1 MSALR
6 PELVPLDAPT
16 LVEASA
22 GTGKTYAIT
31 TYFVRAILE
40 LGLEPSQI
48 LVVTYTKAATAEL
61 RVRARKRIAEAL
73 ALLDPSDEQGDAL
86 GEVVDVAVN
95 RLGRSEVERRL
106 RNAIGKMD
114 QAAILTI
121 HGFCQRL
128 LQEYPLEFGIDFDL
142 EVSEDAGTL
151 HSELAADFWASELYD
166 RGEWLL
172 QALSEAKVGP
182 DHLAKLATVA
192 LMPGTEI
199 LGPERQEPCEA
210 IVAQWLELRG
220 RAGSIWTEERAQ
232 ICDILLRN
240 EGFNRNRYNLKS
252 ISKTWIPELDA
263 FFSEARFAYP
273 PACLALLAQGNMTMK
288 KNHEEPEHD
297 FFKACRRLWDA
308 HEALVP
314 MLDYAVFDVQLRF
327 IERAQ
332 KASRKRRDETA
343 VFTFDDLLTAVY
355 APLNPSLTGSA
366 ASNRDEVIAT
376 ISNAYPLALVDE
388 FQDTDS
394 VQYGIFRAI
403 YGEGAAVYVGDP
415 KQAIYSF
422 RGADVFSYIGA
433 AADVGERKHT
443 LKTNWRSDPA
453 VVEGVNTLFSLR
465 KPAFALADIGFEGA
479 VARATKNHSSL
490 ETGLEVV
497 FVGEDE
503 LKGPLAEAVAPVVA
517 NEIALLLHS
526 DARIDGRPVVA
537 DDVAVLC
544 RSNTQA
550 NEVTAALRALQ
561 IPTSLDGG
569 SSVLG
574 TEIASELRAV
584 LEAALMPGDS
594 GAVRR
599 ALLTRLLGV
608 SPYELSSMT
617 DETWTGWVTRFREW
631 NEAWHGYGVLHFLE
645 AMLRGSGAESRIA
658 RQPAARRELTD
669 LSHLE
674 ELLLRGERE
683 RGRNPVALMQW
694 LRRSSDGSATGGMAR
709 EELQQRPDA
718 DSGAVRV
725 ATIHKSKGLEYG
737 IVYCPFTWNDAGLR
751 DFAAKAL
758 KFHDAQGNI
767 KLDLR
772 FTLRDAQKR
781 FAKQPKLAEHRRLA
795 ELEAQSDALRLLY
808 VAVTRAKYRCTL
820 FWGRG
825 SGWKK
830 SALRYLLHGDDG
842 FDKLD
847 ETELREAV
855 EALVDESSGSIEC
868 RPPHEEVAAPLQL
881 EAPEAR
887 LSASAPIRTF
897 VQAPRMASFTSLTG
911 HDEKAPVVR
920 SDVASTDPGSSLFS
934 NLAAGA
940 RTGLMLHS
948 ILEHADFAELGGE
961 PTVAV
966 IERELRA
973 WGFDPALAEGVQR
986 DLVTVCS
993 TPLTAEPGAPRLSAL
1008 QPKLLLRELEFT
1020 LQVDQPSLEGLAK
1033 LFEKHGAPQA
1043 APGYHARLAEL
1054 SAQTVQRYLRGYI
1067 DLLFQWEGRWYVAD
1081 YKSNSLPAYD
1091 AATIAEAVQ
1100 REHYLLQAQL
1110 YTAAAHR
1117 YLKQRV
1123 HDYDPM
1129 TQWGGALFVFLR
1141 GMGGPERAGS
1151 SVFFDRAS
1159 PELRNAVD
1167 RWLGGGADAR

>member
-40 LGLEPSQI
+40 LGLEPEQI

-61 RVRARKRIAEAL
+61 RVRTRKRIAEAL
-73 ALLDPSDEQGDAL
+73 ALLDPSEEQADAL
-86 GEVVDVAVN
+86 IEVVDAAVE
-95 RLGRSEVERRL
+95 RLGRNEVERRL

-142 EVSEDAGTL
+142 EVSEDAGAL
-151 HSELAADFWASELYD
+151 HSELAVDFWASELYD
-166 RGEWLL
+166 EGEWLL

-182 DHLAKLATVA
+182 DHLAQLATVA
-192 LMPGTEI
+192 AMPGTEI
-199 LGPERQEPCEA
+199 LGPESREA
-210 IVAQWLELRG
+210 NEDIVASWLELRR
-220 RAGSIWTEERAQ
+220 RAADLWTGERAQ
-232 ICDILLRN
+232 VCEILLHN
-240 EGFNRNRYNLKS
+240 EDFNRQKYNLKS
-252 ISKTWIPELDA
+252 IPKTWIPELDA
-263 FFSEARFAYP
+263 FFGEARFAYP
-273 PACLALLAQGNMTMK
+273 PTCLALLAQGKMTMK
-288 KNHEEPEHD
+288 KGREEPEHE
-297 FFKACRRLWDA
+297 FFKACRSLWDA
-308 HEALVP
+308 HELLVP
-314 MLDYAVFDVQLRF
+314 MFDYAVFEVQLRF
-327 IERAQ
+327 IERARN
-332 KASRKRRDETA
+332 ASRKRRDETA
-343 VFTFDDLLTAVY
+343 IFTFDDLLTAVY
-355 APLNPSLTGSA
+355 APLHPSLTGSA
-366 ASNRDEVIAT
+366 ASNREDVVAK
-376 ISNAYPLALVDE
+376 ISKAYPLALVDE

-433 AADVGERKHT
+433 SADVGERKHT

-453 VVEGVNTLFSLR
+453 MVEGVNALFSRR
-465 KPAFALADIGFEGA
+465 KPAFALEDIGFEEA
-479 VARATKNHSSL
+479 VAHETKDRLSVDP
-490 ETGLEVV
+490 GLEVV
-497 FVGEDE
+497 FVQEDQ
-503 LKGPLAEAVAPVVA
+503 LGGTLAEAVAPIVA

-526 DARIDGRPVVA
+526 NARIDGRPVVA

-550 NEVTAALRALQ
+550 IEVTAALRALQ

-569 SSVLG
+569 STVFG

-594 GAVRR
+594 GAIRR

-617 DETWTGWVTRFREW
+617 DEAWTAWVTRFREW
-631 NEAWHGYGVLHFLE
+631 NEAWHSFGVLHFLE
-645 AMLRGSGAESRIA
+645 DMLRGSGAETRIA
-658 RQPAARRELTD
+658 RQPAGRRELTD

-694 LRRSSDGSATGGMAR
+694 LRRASDGSAAGGMAR

-737 IVYCPFTWNDAGLR
+737 IVYCPFTWNDASLR
-751 DFAAKAL
+751 GFAAKAL

-772 FTLRDAQKR
+772 LTLHDAKNR
-781 FAKQPKLAEHRRLA
+781 LASQPDVAEHRRLA

-820 FWGRG
+820 FWGRAAR
-825 SGWKK
+825 WKT

-847 ETELREAV
+847 ETQMREAV
-855 EALVDESSGSIEC
+855 EALAAESSGSIGC
-868 RPPHEEVAAPLQL
+868 RPPHDEVAAPLQR
-881 EAPEAR
+881 EAPDAQLVAR
-887 LSASAPIRTF
+887 TPSRTF

-911 HDEKAPVVR
+911 HDEKVPVAR
-920 SDVASTDPGSSLFS
+920 SEARSENPTSSLFS
-934 NLAAGA
+934 SLAAGA
-940 RTGLMLHS
+940 RTGLLLHS
-948 ILEHADFAELGGE
+948 ILEHADFAELDGE
-961 PTVAV
+961 PTATLVG
-966 IERELRA
+966 RELRA
-973 WGFDPALAEGVQR
+973 WGFDPALAEGVQQ
-986 DLVTVCS
+986 DLVTVGS
-993 TPLTAEPGAPRLSAL
+993 TPLTAEPGAPRMSELETKR
-1008 QPKLLLRELEFT
+1008 QLRELEFT
-1020 LQVDQPSLEGLAK
+1020 LRVDQPNLEDLAK
-1033 LFEKHGAPQA
+1033 LFKQHGAPA
-1043 APGYHARLAEL
+1043 GAPRYHERLAEVSSQAL
-1054 SAQTVQRYLRGYI
+1054 HRYLRGYI
-1067 DLLFQWEGRWYVAD
+1067 DLLFEWEGRWYVAD

-1091 AATIAEAVQ
+1091 ATTIAEAVQ

-1123 HDYDPM
+1123 SGYDPG

-1141 GMGGPERAGS
+1141 GMGGPESAGA

-1159 PELRNAVD
+1159 AELLNAVD
-1167 RWLGGGADAR
+1167 RWLGGGTDAR

>member
-1 MSALR
+1 MSMLR

-40 LGLEPSQI
+40 LGLEPEQI

-73 ALLDPSDEQGDAL
+73 TLLDPSEERVDAL
-86 GEVVDVAVN
+86 SGVVRAAVE

-106 RNAIGKMD
+106 RNAIGRMD

-142 EVSEDAGTL
+142 EVSEDAGAL
-151 HSELAADFWASELYD
+151 YSELAVDFWASELYD

-172 QALSEAKVGP
+172 GALSEAKVGP
-182 DHLAKLATVA
+182 DHLAKLASVA
-192 LMPGTEI
+192 VMPGTEI
-199 LGPERQEPCEA
+199 LGPEPRESNEET
-210 IVAQWLELRG
+210 VADWLELRR
-220 RAGSIWTEERAQ
+220 RAAKLWTEERAQ
-232 ICDILLRN
+232 VCEILLNN
-240 EGFNRNRYNLKS
+240 EDFNRQKYHLRS
-252 ISKTWIPELDA
+252 IPKTWIPELDT
-263 FFSEARFAYP
+263 FFADARFGYP
-273 PACLALLAQGNMTMK
+273 PASLALLAQGKMTMK
-288 KNHEEPEHD
+288 KGREEPEHE

-314 MLDYAVFDVQLRF
+314 MLDYAVFEVQQRF
-327 IERAQ
+327 IERARR
-332 KASRKRRDETA
+332 AARKRRDETA

-355 APLNPSLTGSA
+355 APLHPSVTAGA
-366 ASNRDEVIAT
+366 GSNRDEVIAT
-376 ISNAYPLALVDE
+376 ISKAYPLALVDE

-433 AADVGERKHT
+433 SADVGERKHT

-453 VVEGVNTLFSLR
+453 VVEGVNALFSQR
-465 KPAFALADIGFEGA
+465 RPAFALEDIDFEET
-479 VARATKNHSSL
+479 VAHEAENRSSL
-490 ETGLEVV
+490 DPGLEVV
-497 FVGEDE
+497 FVGEDQ
-503 LKGPLAEAVAPVVA
+503 LKGPLAEAVAPIVA

-544 RSNTQA
+544 RSNRQA

-561 IPTSLDGG
+561 IPSSLDGG
-569 SSVLG
+569 SSVLE

-584 LEAALMPGDS
+584 LEAALIPGDS

-599 ALLTRLLGV
+599 ALLSRLLGV
-608 SPYELSSMT
+608 SPYGLYSMT
-617 DETWTGWVTRFREW
+617 DETWTAWVTRFREW
-631 NEAWHGYGVLHFLE
+631 NEAWHSYGVLHFLE
-645 AMLRGSGAESRIA
+645 DMLRGSGAETRIA
-658 RQPAARRELTD
+658 RQPAAGRELTD

-694 LRRSSDGSATGGMAR
+694 LRRLSDGSAAGELAR

-758 KFHDAQGNI
+758 KFHDARGNI

-772 FTLRDAQKR
+772 FTLHDAKKR
-781 FAKQPKLAEHRRLA
+781 LASQPDLAEHRRLA

-808 VAVTRAKYRCTL
+808 VAVTRAKHRCTL
-820 FWGRG
+820 FWGRA
-825 SGWKK
+825 SRWKT

-842 FDKLD
+842 FDELD
-847 ETELREAV
+847 ETQMREAV
-855 EALVDESSGSIEC
+855 DALVAGSSGSIGC
-868 RPPHEEVAAPLQL
+868 RPPHDEVAAPLQR
-881 EAPEAR
+881 EAPDAR
-887 LSASAPIRTF
+887 LVARAPSRTF

-911 HDEKAPVVR
+911 HDEKAPGLR
-920 SDVASTDPGSSLFS
+920 SDPASAHPESSLFS

-940 RTGLMLHS
+940 RTGLLLHS
-948 ILEHADFAELGGE
+948 ILEHADFAELGEE
-961 PTVAV
+961 PTVAL

-973 WGFDPALAEGVQR
+973 WGFDPALAAGVQR
-986 DLVTVCS
+986 DLVTVGS
-993 TPLTAEPGAPRLSAL
+993 TPLTAEPGAPRMCELETKR
-1008 QPKLLLRELEFT
+1008 QLRELEFT
-1020 LQVDQPSLEGLAK
+1020 LRVDHPNLGGLAK
-1033 LFEKHGAPQA
+1033 LFEQHGAPSA
-1043 APGYHARLAEL
+1043 APGYHQRLAEV
-1054 SAQTVQRYLRGYI
+1054 SSQTLHRYLRGYI
-1067 DLLFQWEGRWYVAD
+1067 DLLFQWEGLWYVAD

-1091 AATIAEAVQ
+1091 AATIAESVQ

-1117 YLKQRV
+1117 YLKQRISG
-1123 HDYDPM
+1123 YDPE

-1141 GMGGPERAGS
+1141 GMGGPESAGS

-1159 PELRNAVD
+1159 AELLNAVD

>member
-22 GTGKTYAIT
+22 GTGKTHAIT

-40 LGLEPSQI
+40 LGHEPEQI

-61 RVRARKRIAEAL
+61 RVRARSRIAQAL
-73 ALLDPSDEQGDAL
+73 AMLDPSDGHGDAL
-86 GEVVDVAVN
+86 GEVVGAAVE
-95 RLGRSEVERRL
+95 RLGQSEVERRL

-142 EVSEDAGTL
+142 EVSEDAGAL
-151 HSELAADFWASELYD
+151 HSELAVDFWASELYD
-166 RGEWLL
+166 QGEWLL
-172 QALSEAKVGP
+172 RALQKAKVGP
-182 DHLAKLATVA
+182 EHLAKLATVA
-192 LMPGTEI
+192 VMPGTEI
-199 LGPERQEPCEA
+199 LGPERREA
-210 IVAQWLELRG
+210 DEDLVADWLELRR
-220 RAGSIWTEERAQ
+220 RAAELWTGARAQ
-232 ICDILLRN
+232 VCEILLHN
-240 EGFNRNRYNLKS
+240 EDFNRTRYNLKS
-252 ISKTWIPELDA
+252 IPKAWIPELDA
-263 FFSEARFAYP
+263 FFAEARFAYP
-273 PACLALLAQGNMTMK
+273 PAFVPLLAQGKMAMK
-288 KNHEEPEHD
+288 KGRDEPEHE
-297 FFKACRRLWDA
+297 FFSACRSLWDA
-308 HEALVP
+308 YETLEP
-314 MLDYAVFDVQLRF
+314 MLDYAVFDVQQRF
-327 IERAQ
+327 IAHARS
-332 KASRKRRDETA
+332 ASRKRREQTA

-355 APLNPSLTGSA
+355 APLNPSLAGAA
-366 ASNRDEVIAT
+366 ASNRDELIAT
-376 ISNAYPLALVDE
+376 ISKAYPLALVDE

-443 LKTNWRSDPA
+443 LNTNWRSDPA
-453 VVEGVNTLFSLR
+453 VVDGVNALFSR
-465 KPAFALADIGFEGA
+465 QEPAFALDGIDFERA
-479 VARATKNHSSL
+479 VASAAKNRSSL
-490 ETGLEVV
+490 EPGLELV
-497 FVGEDE
+497 FVGEE
-503 LKGPLAEAVAPVVA
+503 QLEGPVAEAVAPIVA

-526 DARIDGRPVVA
+526 DARIEERPVVA

-550 NEVTAALRALQ
+550 KEVTAALRALQ

-569 SSVLG
+569 STVLG

-584 LEAALMPGDS
+584 LEAALMPGDA

-599 ALLTRLLGV
+599 ALLTRLFGV
-608 SPYELSSMT
+608 SPYDLSSMT

-631 NEAWHGYGVLHFLE
+631 NEAWHSYGVLRFLE
-645 AMLRGSGAESRIA
+645 DMLRGSGAETRIA

-683 RGRNPVALMQW
+683 QGRNPVSLMQW
-694 LRRSSDGSATGGMAR
+694 LRRLSDGSTAGGVAR

-772 FTLRDAQKR
+772 LTLPDASKR
-781 FAKQPKLAEHRRLA
+781 FSAEPDLAEHRRLA

-808 VAVTRAKYRCTL
+808 VAVTRAKHRCTL

-825 SGWKK
+825 PGWKK

-842 FDKLD
+842 FGELD
-847 ETELREAV
+847 ETQMREAA
-855 EALVDESSGSIEC
+855 EALADASSGAVGC
-868 RPPHEEVAAPLQL
+868 RPPYEEVAAPMQL
-881 EAPEAR
+881 EAPKAKLTAR
-887 LSASAPIRTF
+887 APSRSF
-897 VQAPRMASFTSLTG
+897 DQAPRMASFTSLSG
-911 HDEKAPVVR
+911 RDEKTPVER
-920 SDVASTDPGSSLFS
+920 SGAVSTDLERSLFG

-940 RTGLMLHS
+940 RTGLLLHS

-961 PTVAV
+961 ATATL
-966 IERELRA
+966 IARELRA
-973 WGFDPALAEGVQR
+973 WGFDPALAEGLQQ
-986 DLVTVCS
+986 DLVTVGS
-993 TPLTAEPGAPRLSAL
+993 TPLTREPGAPRMSELDPER
-1008 QPKLLLRELEFT
+1008 QLRELEFT
-1020 LQVDQPSLEGLAK
+1020 LRVDEPSLEGLAAVLK
-1033 LFEKHGAPQA
+1033 EHGAPRA
-1043 APGYHARLAEL
+1043 APGYPARLGEL
-1054 SAQTVQRYLRGYI
+1054 SSQALQRYLRGYI
-1067 DLLFQWEGRWYVAD
+1067 DLLFEWEGRWYVAD
-1081 YKSNSLPAYD
+1081 YKSNSLLAYD
-1091 AATIAEAVQ
+1091 AATITEAVQ

-1123 HDYDPM
+1123 SGYDPA
-1129 TQWGGALFVFLR
+1129 QHWGGALFVFLR
-1141 GMGGPERAGS
+1141 GMAGADSAGS
-1151 SVFFDRAS
+1151 SVFFDRGSA
-1159 PELRNAVD
+1159 ELLDAVD
-1167 RWLGGGADAR
+1167 GWLGGGADAR

>member
-1 MSALR
+1 
-6 PELVPLDAPT
+6 
-16 LVEASA
+16 
-22 GTGKTYAIT
+22 
-31 TYFVRAILE
+31 
-40 LGLEPSQI
+40 
-48 LVVTYTKAATAEL
+48 
-61 RVRARKRIAEAL
+61 
-73 ALLDPSDEQGDAL
+73 
-86 GEVVDVAVN
+86 
-95 RLGRSEVERRL
+95 
-106 RNAIGKMD
+106 
-114 QAAILTI
+114 
-121 HGFCQRL
+121 
-128 LQEYPLEFGIDFDL
+128 
-142 EVSEDAGTL
+142 
-151 HSELAADFWASELYD
+151 
-166 RGEWLL
+166 
-172 QALSEAKVGP
+172 
-182 DHLAKLATVA
+182 
-192 LMPGTEI
+192 
-199 LGPERQEPCEA
+199 
-210 IVAQWLELRG
+210 
-220 RAGSIWTEERAQ
+220 
-232 ICDILLRN
+232 
-240 EGFNRNRYNLKS
+240 
-252 ISKTWIPELDA
+252 
-263 FFSEARFAYP
+263 
-273 PACLALLAQGNMTMK
+273 
-288 KNHEEPEHD
+288 
-297 FFKACRRLWDA
+297 
-308 HEALVP
+308 
-314 MLDYAVFDVQLRF
+314 MLDYAVFEVQLRF
-327 IERAQ
+327 IERARS
-332 KASRKRRDETA
+332 ASRKRRDETA

-355 APLNPSLTGSA
+355 VPLHPSRTGSA
-366 ASNRDEVIAT
+366 ASNRDEVIAK
-376 ISNAYPLALVDE
+376 ISKAYPLALVDE

-433 AADVGERKHT
+433 SADVGERKHT

-453 VVEGVNTLFSLR
+453 VVEGVNALFSRR
-465 KPAFALADIGFEGA
+465 KPAFALEDIGFEEA
-479 VARATKNHSSL
+479 VAHEAKDRLSL
-490 ETGLEVV
+490 DPGLEVV
-497 FVGEDE
+497 FVGEDQ
-503 LKGPLAEAVAPVVA
+503 LTGTLAEAVAPIVA

-550 NEVTAALRALQ
+550 IEVTAALRALR

-569 SSVLG
+569 STVFG

-617 DETWTGWVTRFREW
+617 DETWTAWVMRFREW
-631 NEAWHGYGVLHFLE
+631 NEAWHSFGVLHFLE
-645 AMLRGSGAESRIA
+645 DMLRGSGAETRIS
-658 RQPAARRELTD
+658 RQPAGRRELTD

-683 RGRNPVALMQW
+683 RGRNPIALMQW
-694 LRRSSDGSATGGMAR
+694 LRRASDGSATGGTAR

-737 IVYCPFTWNDAGLR
+737 IVYCPFTWNDASLR
-751 DFAAKAL
+751 GFAAKAL
-758 KFHDAQGNI
+758 KFHDAQRNI

-772 FTLRDAQKR
+772 LTLHDAKNR
-781 FAKQPKLAEHRRLA
+781 FASQPDVAEHRRLA

-820 FWGRG
+820 FWGRA
-825 SGWKK
+825 SRWKT

-847 ETELREAV
+847 ETQMREAV
-855 EALVDESSGSIEC
+855 EALAAESSGSIGC
-868 RPPHEEVAAPLQL
+868 RPPHDEVAAPLQRQ
-881 EAPEAR
+881 APDAQLVAR
-887 LSASAPIRTF
+887 APSRTF

-920 SDVASTDPGSSLFS
+920 TDVASGDPASNLFS
-934 NLAAGA
+934 SLAAGA
-940 RTGLMLHS
+940 RTGLLLHS
-948 ILEHADFAELGGE
+948 ILEHAGFAELGGE
-961 PTVAV
+961 PTATL
-966 IERELRA
+966 IGRELRA

-986 DLVTVCS
+986 DLVTVGS
-993 TPLTAEPGAPRLSAL
+993 TPLTAEPGGPRMSELETKR
-1008 QPKLLLRELEFT
+1008 QLRELEFT
-1020 LQVDQPSLEGLAK
+1020 LRVDQPNLEGLAK
-1033 LFEKHGAPQA
+1033 LFKQHGAPAA
-1043 APGYHARLAEL
+1043 APRYHARLAEVSSQAL
-1054 SAQTVQRYLRGYI
+1054 HRYLRGYI
-1067 DLLFQWEGRWYVAD
+1067 DLLFEWEGRWYVAD

-1123 HDYDPM
+1123 SGYDPK

-1141 GMGGPERAGS
+1141 GMRGPEGAGS

-1159 PELRNAVD
+1159 AELLNAVD
-1167 RWLGGGADAR
+1167 RWLGGGTDAR

>member
-1 MSALR
+1 MSAVR

-16 LVEASA
+16 LIEASA
-22 GTGKTYAIT
+22 GTGKTYAMT

-40 LGLEPSQI
+40 LGLHPEQI

-61 RVRARKRIAEAL
+61 RVRARNRIVQAL
-73 ALLDPSDEQGDAL
+73 AMLDPSDEQRDAL
-86 GEVVDVAVN
+86 SEVVGAAVE
-95 RLGRSEVERRL
+95 RLGESEVERRL

-142 EVSEDAGTL
+142 EVSEDAGAL
-151 HSELAADFWASELYD
+151 HSELAVDFWANELYD
-166 RGEWLL
+166 QGEWLL
-172 QALSEAKVGP
+172 RALSEAKVGP
-182 DHLAKLATVA
+182 EHLARLATVA
-192 LMPGTEI
+192 VMPGTEI
-199 LGPERQEPCEA
+199 LGPDRREPNEDL
-210 IVAQWLELRG
+210 VADWLELHR
-220 RAGSIWTEERAQ
+220 RAAELWTGERAQ
-232 ICDILLRN
+232 VCEILQHN
-240 EGFNRNRYNLKS
+240 EDFNRNRYNLKS
-252 ISKTWIPELDA
+252 IPKTWIPELEA
-263 FFSEARFAYP
+263 FFAEARFAYP
-273 PACLALLAQGNMTMK
+273 PACLALLAQGKMAMK
-288 KNHEEPEHD
+288 KGRDEPEHE
-297 FFKACRRLWDA
+297 FFKACRSLWDA
-308 HEALVP
+308 HEALEP
-314 MLDYAVFDVQLRF
+314 MLDYAVFDVQQRF
-327 IERAQ
+327 IDYARSS
-332 KASRKRRDETA
+332 SRKRRDETA

-355 APLNPSLTGSA
+355 APLNPALTGAA
-366 ASNRDEVIAT
+366 ASNRNEVIAT
-376 ISNAYPLALVDE
+376 ISKAYPLALVDE

-433 AADVGERKHT
+433 SADVGERKHT

-453 VVEGVNTLFSLR
+453 VVEGVNALFSMR
-465 KPAFALADIGFEGA
+465 KPAFALEDIDFEGA
-479 VARATKNHSSL
+479 VAHATENRSSL
-490 ETGLEVV
+490 EHGLEVV
-497 FVGEDE
+497 FVGEDQ
-503 LKGPLAEAVAPVVA
+503 LKGPLAEAVAPIVA

-550 NEVTAALRALQ
+550 NEVTAALRALR

-569 SSVLG
+569 SNVLG

-599 ALLTRLLGV
+599 ALLTRFLGV
-608 SPYELSSMT
+608 SPCELSSMT
-617 DETWTGWVTRFREW
+617 DQTWTGWVTRFREW
-631 NEAWHGYGVLHFLE
+631 SEAWHSYGVLRFLE
-645 AMLRGSGAESRIA
+645 DMLRGSAAETRIA

-683 RGRNPVALMQW
+683 RGRNPLALMQW
-694 LRRSSDGSATGGMAR
+694 FRRLSDGSAASGMAR

-737 IVYCPFTWNDAGLR
+737 IIYCPFTWNDAGLR

-781 FAKQPKLAEHRRLA
+781 LANQPDLAEHRKLA

-808 VAVTRAKYRCTL
+808 VAVTRAKHRCTL

-830 SALRYLLHGDDG
+830 SALRYLLHGDDE
-842 FDKLD
+842 FDDLD
-847 ETELREAV
+847 EPQMREAV
-855 EALVDESSGSIEC
+855 EALAAESSGSIGC
-868 RPPHEEVAAPLQL
+868 RAPHEEVAAPMQI

-887 LSASAPIRTF
+887 LAARAPSRSF
-897 VQAPRMASFTSLTG
+897 VQAPRMASFTSLSG
-911 HDEKAPVVR
+911 HDEKTPVGR
-920 SDVASTDPGSSLFS
+920 SDAASTDLELSLFS

-940 RTGLMLHS
+940 RTGLLLHS
-948 ILEHADFAELGGE
+948 ILEHADFAELGAE
-961 PTVAV
+961 PTSTL

-973 WGFDPALAEGVQR
+973 WGFDPALAQGVQR
-986 DLVTVCS
+986 DLVTVGS
-993 TPLTAEPGAPRLSAL
+993 TPLTTEPGAPHISAL
-1008 QPKLLLRELEFT
+1008 DPQQQLRELEFT
-1020 LQVDQPSLEGLAK
+1020 LRVDQPKLEGLAT
-1033 LFEKHGAPQA
+1033 LFRQHGAPAA
-1043 APGYHARLAEL
+1043 APDYHERLAEL
-1054 SAQTVQRYLRGYI
+1054 SAQTLHRYLRGYI
-1067 DLLFQWEGRWYVAD
+1067 DLLFEWEGRWYVAD

-1123 HDYDPM
+1123 SGYDPER
-1129 TQWGGALFVFLR
+1129 QWGGALFMFLR
-1141 GMGGPERAGS
+1141 GMGGPESAGS
-1151 SVFFDRAS
+1151 SVFLERAS
-1159 PELRNAVD
+1159 ADLLNAVD
-1167 RWLGGGADAR
+1167 RWLGGGVDAR